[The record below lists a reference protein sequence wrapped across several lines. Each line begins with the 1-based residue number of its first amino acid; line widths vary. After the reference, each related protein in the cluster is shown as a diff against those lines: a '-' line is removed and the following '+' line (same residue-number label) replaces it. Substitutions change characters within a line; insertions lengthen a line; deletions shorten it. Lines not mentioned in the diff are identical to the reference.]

1 MSISEPIYDISLRH
15 PTILGLDTRQNSLNR
30 FLKQFKKGKYSNYRL
45 HGVPTDLLIDYLEK
59 TDKKQITYTFSEKLY
74 DTFVEF
80 GPKLWLV
87 KTILGDQSES
97 FTLYEIISQQYEI
110 DSDYAM
116 MNWREI
122 TDLAVISE
130 RLGGRKLDSFKE
142 SLTWTTTRVV
152 WNSNTV
158 IDSVGCSDFLGLGPT
173 IYNVVVFNNPKG
185 KLLDLWVPCSSKY
198 EVLMHILQMPN
209 VSLKSAFQYTIS
221 DSTTTESSTPSTT
234 TVAVSTPVATSSLQI
249 VSGVDYLTGVVQEPI
264 ATSTTTTTTTNS
276 KLTSLFK

>member
-1 MSISEPIYDISLRH
+1 MSVSDPIYDVSLRH

-30 FLKQFKKGKYSNYRL
+30 FLKQFKKDKYSNYRL

-59 TDKKQITYTFSEKLY
+59 TNKKQITYSFSEKLY
-74 DTFVEF
+74 DTFAEF

-87 KTILGDQSES
+87 KTILDDQSES
-97 FTLYEIISQQYEI
+97 FTLYEILSQQYEV

-122 TDLAVISE
+122 TDLKVISE
-130 RLGGRKLDSFKE
+130 LLGGRKTDSFTE
-142 SLTWTTTRVV
+142 TLTWTTTRVV
-152 WNSNTV
+152 WDSNTV

-173 IYNVVVFNNPKG
+173 TYNVVVFNNPKG

-209 VSLKSAFQYTIS
+209 VSLKAVVQAVTG
-221 DSTTTESSTPSTT
+221 STSELSTSTQTTT
-234 TVAVSTPVATSSLQI
+234 TVAVSSPLQI
-249 VSGVDYLTGVVQEPI
+249 VSGVDYLTGVVQEPSTI
-264 ATSTTTTTTTNS
+264 TTTTTS